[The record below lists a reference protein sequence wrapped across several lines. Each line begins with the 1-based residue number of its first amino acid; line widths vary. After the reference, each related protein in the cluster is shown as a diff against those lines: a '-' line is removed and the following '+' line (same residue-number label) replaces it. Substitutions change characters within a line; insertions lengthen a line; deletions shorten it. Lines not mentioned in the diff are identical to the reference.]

1 MAIHATILQLFDL
14 RRMDMKLKIALF
26 ASLAAM
32 ATPAFAGAVVPSPEI
47 GAGLAA
53 MAVIGAGYAY
63 LRRRSAR

>member
-1 MAIHATILQLFDL
+1 
-14 RRMDMKLKIALF
+14 MKLKITLF
-26 ASLAAM
+26 ASLAAL
-32 ATPAFAGAVVPSPEI
+32 AAPAFAGLSVPSPEI

>member
-1 MAIHATILQLFDL
+1 
-14 RRMDMKLKIALF
+14 MKLKVALF
-26 ASLAAM
+26 AGFAAL
-32 ATPAFAGAVVPSPEI
+32 ATPAFAGVPAPSPEI

>member
-1 MAIHATILQLFDL
+1 MAIHGTVPLTAQSWE
-14 RRMDMKLKIALF
+14 MDMKLKTALF

-32 ATPAFAGAVVPSPEI
+32 ATPAFAGSVVPSPEI

-53 MAVIGAGYAY
+53 MTVIGVGYAY